1 MRVCVCVGERETEL
15 KEGGNESQS
24 SIQETEGVREKR
36 NNNVSKPNN
45 GNDRHQRA
53 AAGGVAIR
61 AMRNEWARTAVLL
74 SNHHTPEDR
83 RLGVTDQTVK

>member
-1 MRVCVCVGERETEL
+1 MRVCVSEREREL
-15 KEGGNESQS
+15 MEGGNEGQS
-24 SIQETEGVREKR
+24 RMQEAEGVRGKR
-36 NNNVSKPNN
+36 NNISKPNN
-45 GNDRHQRA
+45 GNDRHKRA

-74 SNHHTPEDR
+74 SNHRTPEDR